1 MIDRSY
7 LPFDSVKLYQDRG
20 MGKWM
25 GFFISE
31 HTTALQESSVDV
43 EEMEQ
48 LPLSQKLFLLNQ
60 LFTQQLL
67 GTFLVQE
74 GGERLYRIGII
85 TDLSREHL
93 VVKEKEG
100 HVRIPMAKLLA
111 LDIEDGVG

>member
-1 MIDRSY
+1 
-7 LPFDSVKLYQDRG
+7 
-20 MGKWM
+20 
-25 GFFISE
+25 
-31 HTTALQESSVDV
+31 
-43 EEMEQ
+43 MEQ

-60 LFTQQLL
+60 LF
-67 GTFLVQE
+67 TFLVQE

-111 LDIEDGVG
+111 LDIEDGLG

>member
-7 LPFDSVKLYQDRG
+7 LPFDSVRFYQDRG
-20 MGKWM
+20 MAKWM

-60 LFTQQLL
+60 LFLQQLV
-67 GTFLVQE
+67 GKFLVQE
-74 GGERLYRIGII
+74 GGERRYRIGTI
-85 TDLSREHL
+85 TDLT
-93 VVKEKEG
+93 KEYLILKEMDG
-100 HVRIPMAKLLA
+100 HVRIPMDSLLA
-111 LDIEDGVG
+111 FDLEEEE